1 MEGLTKKQESIPRKE
16 VKFDASETFEI
27 NTDNKIYALK
37 ISYNEQL
44 IYFEIKEKNSFVKDE
59 YNLYINLNEL
69 GKISKFFNQFE
80 TAKEVFDSL
89 KSLIDKKNVSIIQEE
104 KKMKIKIIN
113 PINNKEFFINILSKE
128 KDIRN
133 EINSLISYVTSLN
146 EKVQKLENKVN
157 LLENKLNEIYV
168 YKDYI
173 IKKKKKDDE
182 EEEEIRKVYDQYQ
195 IYRSRVINKNEINLF
210 MKWLD
215 QKPKKIKLLLDSKI
229 DGDLTQTF
237 YNKCGGKF
245 PTVVFVKTTKGKR
258 FGGYCSI
265 GWENKNGGSLKDINN
280 FIFSLDKKKK
290 YKIKIPEQAVYTSSN
305 YFDFGSGGDLYIE
318 DKCTSNTRGY
328 NNNTGTYETT
338 EKYELNGESNFTVS
352 SYEVYQIEY

>member
-1 MEGLTKKQESIPRKE
+1 MEGLTEKQESIPKKE
-16 VKFDASETFEI
+16 IKFDASETFEI

-44 IYFEIKEKNSFVKDE
+44 IYFEIKEKNAFVKDE

-69 GKISKFFNQFE
+69 GKISRFFNQFE
-80 TAKEVFDSL
+80 TVKEVFDSL
-89 KSLIDKKNVSIIQEE
+89 KSLIDKKNLSIIQEE

-113 PINNKEFFINILSKE
+113 PINNREFYINVLSKE
-128 KDIRN
+128 KDIKS
-133 EINSLISYVTSLN
+133 EINSIITYVTSLN

-157 LLENKLNEIYV
+157 LLENKLNEII
-168 YKDYI
+168 KEKEE
-173 IKKKKKDDE
+173 KKKKKE
-182 EEEEIRKVYDQYQ
+182 LYEKYQ
-195 IYRSRVINKNEINLF
+195 INKSSVINKEEIDLF
-210 MKWLD
+210 MNWLD

-265 GWENKNGGSLKDINN
+265 GWENKKGGALKDTNS

-290 YKIKIPEQAVYTSSN
+290 YKIKNPDKAFQTTSN
-305 YFDFGSGGDLYIE
+305 YFAFGHGTSDFLINNN
-318 DKCTSNTRGY
+318 CTSNTSSY
-328 NNNTGTYETT
+328 NDNTGTYETT
-338 EKYELNGESNFTVS
+338 EQYELNGEKNFTVS

>member
-1 MEGLTKKQESIPRKE
+1 MEELTIKQESNPGKDIKY
-16 VKFDASETFEI
+16 DLSEIFEI
-27 NTDNKIYALK
+27 NTENKTYALK

-44 IYFEIKEKNSFVKDE
+44 IYFEIKEKNAFGKDE
-59 YNLYINLNEL
+59 FNLYTNLKEL
-69 GKISKFFNQFE
+69 GNINRFFYNFDTLKKVFE
-80 TAKEVFDSL
+80 FL
-89 KSLIDKKNVSIIQEE
+89 KKQITKKNVSIIQEE

-113 PINNKEFFINILSKE
+113 PIDDEEFYINILSKE
-128 KDIRN
+128 KDIRS
-133 EINSLISYVTSLN
+133 EINSIITYVTSLN

-157 LLENKLNEIYV
+157 LLENKLNEII
-168 YKDYI
+168 KEKEE
-173 IKKKKKDDE
+173 KKKKKE
-182 EEEEIRKVYDQYQ
+182 LYEKYQ
-195 IYRSRVINKNEINLF
+195 INKSSVINKEEIDLF
-210 MKWLD
+210 MNWLD

-265 GWENKNGGSLKDINN
+265 GWENKNGGFMKDINN

-290 YKIKIPEQAVYTSSN
+290 YKIKNPENAVCTNSN

-318 DKCTSNTRGY
+318 DKCTSNTKNY
-328 NNNTGTYETT
+328 NNNIGTYETT
-338 EKYELNGESNFTVS
+338 ETYELNGENNFTVS

>member
-1 MEGLTKKQESIPRKE
+1 MEGLTEKQESIPKKE
-16 VKFDASETFEI
+16 IKFDASETFEI

-44 IYFEIKEKNSFVKDE
+44 IYFEIKEKNAFVKDE
-59 YNLYINLNEL
+59 YNLYIDLNEL
-69 GKISKFFNQFE
+69 GKISRFFNQFE
-80 TAKEVFDSL
+80 TVKEVFDSL
-89 KSLIDKKNVSIIQEE
+89 KSLIDKKNLSIIQEE

-113 PINNKEFFINILSKE
+113 PINNREFYINVLSKE
-128 KDIRN
+128 KDIKS
-133 EINSLISYVTSLN
+133 EINSIITYVTSLN
-146 EKVQKLENKVN
+146 EKMQKLENKVN
-157 LLENKLNEIYV
+157 LHENMLNEII
-168 YKDYI
+168 KEKEE
-173 IKKKKKDDE
+173 KKKKKE
-182 EEEEIRKVYDQYQ
+182 LYEKYQ
-195 IYRSRVINKNEINLF
+195 INKSSVINKEEIDLF
-210 MKWLD
+210 MNWLD

-265 GWENKNGGSLKDINN
+265 GWENKNGGYMKDINN

-290 YKIKIPEQAVYTSSN
+290 YKIKNPDKAIQTSSD
-305 YFDFGSGGDLYIE
+305 YFAFGGGSDFYIY
-318 DKCTSNTRGY
+318 DKCTSYIY
-328 NNNTGTYETT
+328 NYNQNTGTYETT
-338 EKYELNGESNFTVS
+338 EQYELNGEQYFTVS

>member
-1 MEGLTKKQESIPRKE
+1 MEELKVKQESKTGKE
-16 VKFDASETFEI
+16 IKFDANETFEI
-27 NTDNKIYALK
+27 NTENKIFALK

-44 IYFEIKEKNSFVKDE
+44 IYFEIKEKNAFVKDE

-69 GKISKFFNQFE
+69 GKISRFFNQFE
-80 TAKEVFDSL
+80 TVKEVFDSL
-89 KSLIDKKNVSIIQEE
+89 KSLIDKKNLSIIQEE

-113 PINNKEFFINILSKE
+113 PINNKESYINVLSKE
-128 KDIRN
+128 KDIKS
-133 EINSLISYVTSLN
+133 EINSIITYVTSLN

-173 IKKKKKDDE
+173 EKKKKE
-182 EEEEIRKVYDQYQ
+182 EEEEQKK
-195 IYRSRVINKNEINLF
+195 IYETLNKSSVINKEEIDLF
-210 MKWLD
+210 MNWLD
-215 QKPKKIKLLLDSKI
+215 QKPKKMKLLLDSKI

-265 GWENKNGGSLKDINN
+265 GWEDKNSYFMKDINN

-290 YKIKIPEQAVYTSSN
+290 YKIKNPDKAIQTSSD
-305 YFDFGSGGDLYIE
+305 YFAFGGGSDFYIH
-318 DKCTSNTRGY
+318 DKCTSYTGNY
-328 NNNTGTYETT
+328 NNNIGTYETT
-338 EKYELNGESNFTVS
+338 EQYELNGEYHFTVS

>member
-1 MEGLTKKQESIPRKE
+1 MEELKVKQESKTGKDI
-16 VKFDASETFEI
+16 KFDASETFEI
-27 NTDNKIYALK
+27 NTENKIYALK

-44 IYFEIKEKNSFVKDE
+44 IYFEIKEKNAFVKVE
-59 YNLYINLNEL
+59 YNLYTNLEEL
-69 GKISKFFNQFE
+69 GKINKFFNNFDTIKDVFE
-80 TAKEVFDSL
+80 FFKTHIVQ
-89 KSLIDKKNVSIIQEE
+89 KKLSIIQEE

-113 PINNKEFFINILSKE
+113 PINNKEFYINVLSKE
-128 KDIRN
+128 KDIKS
-133 EINSLISYVTSLN
+133 EINSIVTYVTSLN

-168 YKDYI
+168 YKDFI
-173 IKKKKKDDE
+173 EKKKEKE
-182 EEEEIRKVYDQYQ
+182 EEEQKKICEPLYK
-195 IYRSRVINKNEINLF
+195 SSVINKEEIDLF
-210 MKWLD
+210 MNWLD

-237 YNKCGGKF
+237 YHKCGGKF

-265 GWENKNGGSLKDINN
+265 GWENKNGGALKDINN

-290 YKIKIPEQAVYTSSN
+290 YKIKNPDRGIETHSS
-305 YFDFGSGGDLYIE
+305 YFAFGGGSDFYIY
-318 DKCTSNTRGY
+318 DKCTSYTNNY
-328 NNNTGTYETT
+328 NNNDGTYETT
-338 EKYELNGESNFTVS
+338 ETYELNGERNFTVS

>member
-1 MEGLTKKQESIPRKE
+1 MEGLTEKQESIPKKE
-16 VKFDASETFEI
+16 IKFDASETFEI

-44 IYFEIKEKNSFVKDE
+44 IYFEIKEKNAFAKDE

-80 TAKEVFDSL
+80 TVKEVFDSL
-89 KSLIDKKNVSIIQEE
+89 KSLIDKKNLSIIQEE

-113 PINNKEFFINILSKE
+113 PINNKEFYINVLSKE
-128 KDIRN
+128 KDIKS
-133 EINSLISYVTSLN
+133 EINSIITYVTSLN

-173 IKKKKKDDE
+173 EKKKKE
-182 EEEEIRKVYDQYQ
+182 EEEEQKKICEPLNK
-195 IYRSRVINKNEINLF
+195 SSVINKEEIDLF
-210 MKWLD
+210 MNWLD

-265 GWENKNGGSLKDINN
+265 GWEHTKGGYMKDINN

-290 YKIKIPEQAVYTSSN
+290 YKIKNPNYAIQTDSDYFAFGSTFSDFYVYDECTSSTDN
-305 YFDFGSGGDLYIE
+305 Y
-318 DKCTSNTRGY
+318 NQ
-328 NNNTGTYETT
+328 NTGTYETT
-338 EKYELNGESNFTVS
+338 EKYELNGEQYFTVS